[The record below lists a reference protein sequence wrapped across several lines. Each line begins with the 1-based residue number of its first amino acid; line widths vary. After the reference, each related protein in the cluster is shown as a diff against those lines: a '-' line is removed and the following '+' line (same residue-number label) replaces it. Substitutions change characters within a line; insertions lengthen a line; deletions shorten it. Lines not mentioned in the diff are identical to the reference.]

1 MTLVRVRKQG
11 NSTIVTLAQ
20 EVMERVQLSDGDL
33 VEETV
38 DGRGR
43 IVIQAVS
50 VRPRITE
57 KMARAIKSAARDK
70 RAVLK
75 RLADHDRG

>member
-11 NSTIVTLAQ
+11 NSTVVTLSQDIVEQAQ
-20 EVMERVQLSDGDL
+20 LNDGDL
-33 VEETV
+33 VQETV
-38 DGRGR
+38 DSSGR

-50 VRPRITE
+50 LQPRISP
-57 KMARAIKSAARDK
+57 KMSAAIRSAARDK

-75 RLADHDRG
+75 RLA